1 MSSPSSS
8 SSDLRPEPAAGALAR
23 LAARAGTDLP
33 ALFAARALTDHRL
46 AERRAVLAGLSHDAD
61 TAVVLCGSWG
71 RGEITRASDDDWW
84 ILVDGPARADVQPQ
98 AAAVAAALDEVPPG
112 TEGLFG
118 TVAFREDLRSLIGLA
133 QDTNA
138 NFTRRMLLVL
148 ESVAVTGQPA
158 WAAARRAVLAGYLDE
173 RSRDFR
179 PPRFFLNDIV
189 RYWRTITV
197 DFEGKDRTRGGDGWG
212 LRAAKLRT
220 SRKLLFASGLLPVLE
235 CHRLQSDQMLDAL
248 AADFA
253 APATDRIAAAFL
265 RYDAVDLGIRV
276 LAAYDR
282 VLALLDDPDVR
293 AQLVALTDD
302 DAARSPVFAE
312 IRALA
317 DQLQAGLLSLLFDD
331 RRLAPVVRE
340 YVVF

>member
-1 MSSPSSS
+1 MSAPEP
-8 SSDLRPEPAAGALAR
+8 RPEPAAGALVR
-23 LAARAGTDLP
+23 LAERAGTDLP
-33 ALFAARALTDHRL
+33 ALLAARALTDERL
-46 AERRAVLAGLSHDAD
+46 SERRAALRDLAHDCD

-71 RGEITRASDDDWW
+71 RGEITHASDDDWW
-84 ILVDGPARADVQPQ
+84 ILVDGPARPDVHPLPADV
-98 AAAVAAALDEVPPG
+98 ARALDEVPPG

-118 TVAFREDLRSLIGLA
+118 TVAFREDLRGLIGLA

-158 WAAARRAVLAGYLDE
+158 WSATRRAVLAGYLG
-173 RSRDFR
+173 SRPRDYR

-212 LRAAKLRT
+212 LRSAKLRT

-235 CHRLQSDQMLDAL
+235 CHRLQAGEMLDAL

-265 RYDAVDLGIRV
+265 RYDAIDLGIRV

-282 VLALLDDPDVR
+282 VLALLDDPEIR
-293 AQLVALTDD
+293 AHLVALTDV
-302 DAARSPVFAE
+302 DAAGSAPFTE
-312 IRALA
+312 IRGLA
-317 DQLQAGLLSLLFDD
+317 DQVQAGLLSLLFDD

-340 YVVF
+340 YAIF

>member
-1 MSSPSSS
+1 MSAP
-8 SSDLRPEPAAGALAR
+8 DVLTEPASGALVR
-23 LAARAGTDLP
+23 LAERAGTDLP
-33 ALFAARALTDHRL
+33 ALLAARRLTQSRL
-46 AERRAVLAGLSHDAD
+46 EQRRAAFAGLAQDGD

-71 RGEITRASDDDWW
+71 RGEVTQASDDDWW
-84 ILVDGPARADVQPQ
+84 ILVDGPARPQ
-98 AAAVAAALDEVPPG
+98 VHPTPETVAHALQAVAPG

-118 TVAFREDLRSLIGLA
+118 TVAFRDDLRDQIGLA
-133 QDTNA
+133 ADTNA

-158 WAAARRAVLAGYLDE
+158 WASARRAVLAGYLDE

-197 DFEGKDRTRGGDGWG
+197 DFEGKDRTRSAAGWG
-212 LRAAKLRT
+212 LRSAKLRT

-235 CHRLQSDQMLDAL
+235 CHRLPADAMLDAL

-253 APATDRIAAAFL
+253 APATDRVAAAFL
-265 RYDAVDLGIRV
+265 RYDAIDLGIRV

-282 VLALLDDPDVR
+282 VLALLDDPEVR
-293 AQLVALTDD
+293 AHLVALTDP
-302 DAARSPVFAE
+302 DASRSAAFTE
-312 IRALA
+312 LRALA
-317 DQLQAGLLSLLFDD
+317 AQMQNGLLSLLFDD

-340 YVVF
+340 YAVF

>member
-1 MSSPSSS
+1 MSAP
-8 SSDLRPEPAAGALAR
+8 DLPYEPASGALVR
-23 LAARAGTDLP
+23 LAQRAGTEFP
-33 ALFAARALTDHRL
+33 ALLSARRRTEERL
-46 AERRAVLAGLSHDAD
+46 AQRRTALAGLPHDRDA
-61 TAVVLCGSWG
+61 AVVLCGSWG
-71 RGEITRASDDDWW
+71 RGEVTRHSDDDWW
-84 ILVDGPARADVQPQ
+84 ILVDGAARPVVHPQPDAVARA
-98 AAAVAAALDEVPPG
+98 LHEVPPG
-112 TEGLFG
+112 IEGLFG
-118 TVAFREDLRSLIGLA
+118 SVAFRDDLRDHIGLA
-133 QDTNA
+133 ADTNA

-158 WAAARRAVLAGYLDE
+158 WSAARRAVLAGYLDE
-173 RSRDFR
+173 RSSDFR

-220 SRKLLFASGLLPVLE
+220 SRKLLFASGLLPILE
-235 CHRLQSDQMLDAL
+235 CHRLQASEMLDAL

-265 RYDAVDLGIRV
+265 RYDAIDLGVRV

-282 VLALLDDPDVR
+282 VLQLLDDPEVR
-293 AQLVALTDD
+293 AHLVDLAEE
-302 DAARSPVFAE
+302 DAPRSEAFTE
-312 IRALA
+312 LRRLA
-317 DQLQAGLLSLLFDD
+317 DQLQNGLLSLLFDD

-340 YVVF
+340 YAIF

>member
-1 MSSPSSS
+1 MP
-8 SSDLRPEPAAGALAR
+8 DLPTEPASGALER
-23 LAARAGTDLP
+23 LAARAGTELP
-33 ALFAARALTDHRL
+33 TLTAARARTAARL
-46 AERRAVLAGLSHDAD
+46 AERRTALRGLTHDRD

-71 RGEITRASDDDWW
+71 RGEITGHSDDDWW
-84 ILVDGPARADVQPQ
+84 ILVDGGARPSVHPLPEE
-98 AAAVAAALDEVPPG
+98 VAAALDEVPPG

-118 TVAFREDLRSLIGLA
+118 TVAFRDDLRGHIGLA
-133 QDTNA
+133 ADTNA

-158 WAAARRAVLAGYLDE
+158 WSAARRAVLAGYLE
-173 RSRDFR
+173 GRSRDFR

-220 SRKLLFASGLLPVLE
+220 SRKLLFASGLLPILE
-235 CHRLQSDQMLDAL
+235 CHALQSSEMLDAL

-253 APATDRIAAAFL
+253 APATDRVAAAFL
-265 RYDAVDLGIRV
+265 RYDAIDLGIRV

-282 VLALLDDPDVR
+282 VLTLLGDEEVR
-293 AQLVALTDD
+293 AHLVALTDG
-302 DAARSPVFAE
+302 DAARSPAFTE
-312 IRALA
+312 LRQLA
-317 DQLQAGLLSLLFDD
+317 GQIQGGLLSLLFDD

-340 YVVF
+340 YAIF

>member
-1 MSSPSSS
+1 MSTPEP
-8 SSDLRPEPAAGALAR
+8 RHEPAAGALVR
-23 LAARAGTDLP
+23 LAERSGTDLP
-33 ALFAARALTDHRL
+33 ALFGARALTHQRL
-46 AERRAVLAGLSHDAD
+46 AERRSALQGLPHDRD

-84 ILVDGPARADVQPQ
+84 ILVDGPARPVVLPLAADV
-98 AAAVAAALDEVPPG
+98 ARALHEVPPG
-112 TEGLFG
+112 GEGLFG
-118 TVAFREDLRSLIGLA
+118 TVAFRDDLRGLIGLA
-133 QDTNA
+133 RDTNA

-148 ESVAVTGQPA
+148 ESVAVTGHPA
-158 WAAARRAVLAGYLDE
+158 WAATRRAVLAGYLGQTP
-173 RSRDFR
+173 RDYR

-212 LRAAKLRT
+212 LRSAKLRT
-220 SRKLLFASGLLPVLE
+220 SRKLLFASGLFPILE
-235 CHRLQSDQMLDAL
+235 CHRLQAGEMLDAL

-265 RYDAVDLGIRV
+265 RYDAIELGIRV

-282 VLALLDDPDVR
+282 VLALLDDPEVR
-293 AQLVALTDD
+293 AHLVALTDE
-302 DAARSPVFAE
+302 DAATSAPFAE

-340 YVVF
+340 YAIF

>member
-1 MSSPSSS
+1 MSTLELPI
-8 SSDLRPEPAAGALAR
+8 EPASGALVR

-33 ALFAARALTDHRL
+33 TLLGARRLTSERL
-46 AERRAVLAGLSHDAD
+46 VARRAALSGLAHDRD

-71 RGEITRASDDDWW
+71 RGEVTQNSDDDWW
-84 ILVDGPARADVQPQ
+84 ILVDGPARPDVHPLD
-98 AAAVAAALDEVPPG
+98 AEVAAALDAVKPG

-118 TVAFREDLRSLIGLA
+118 TVAFRDDLRDQIGLA
-133 QDTNA
+133 ADTNA

-158 WAAARRAVLAGYLDE
+158 WSAARRAVLAGYLDD
-173 RSRDFR
+173 RSRDYR

-220 SRKLLFASGLLPVLE
+220 SRKLLFASGLLPILE
-235 CHRLQSDQMLDAL
+235 CHRLPADAMLDAL

-265 RYDAVDLGIRV
+265 RYDAIDLGIRV

-293 AQLVALTDD
+293 AHLVALTDAD
-302 DAARSPVFAE
+302 SPHSTVFTE
-312 IRALA
+312 LRALA
-317 DQLQAGLLSLLFDD
+317 AQMQNGLLSLLFDD
-331 RRLAPVVRE
+331 RRLSPVVRE
-340 YVVF
+340 YAIF

>member
-1 MSSPSSS
+1 MSTEP
-8 SSDLRPEPAAGALAR
+8 RPEPAAGALLR
-23 LAARAGTDLP
+23 LCDRADTDLP
-33 ALFAARALTDHRL
+33 ALRHARALTAARL
-46 AERRAVLAGLSHDAD
+46 DERRAALCTLPHDRD

-71 RGEITRASDDDWW
+71 RGEITHASDDDWW
-84 ILVDGPARADVQPQ
+84 ILVDGPARAGVRPLPQ
-98 AAAVAAALDEVPPG
+98 AVAAALDEVPPG

-118 TVAFREDLRSLIGLA
+118 TVAFREDLRGLIGLA

-158 WAAARRAVLAGYLDE
+158 WSATRRAVLAGYLGATP
-173 RSRDFR
+173 RDYR

-197 DFEGKDRTRGGDGWG
+197 DFEGKDRTRSGDGWG

-220 SRKLLFASGLLPVLE
+220 SRKLLFASGLLPILE
-235 CHRLQSDQMLDAL
+235 CHRLPADAMLDTL
-248 AADFA
+248 VADFA

-265 RYDAVDLGIRV
+265 RYDAVDLGVRV

-282 VLALLDDPDVR
+282 VLTLLGDPEVR
-293 AQLVALTDD
+293 AQLVALTDA
-302 DAARSPVFAE
+302 DAGSSAAFRE
-312 IRALA
+312 IRMLA

-340 YVVF
+340 YAIF

>member
-1 MSSPSSS
+1 MSVP
-8 SSDLRPEPAAGALAR
+8 DTPLAAEPAAGALVR
-23 LAARAGTDLP
+23 LAERAGTDLP
-33 ALFAARALTDHRL
+33 TLFAARALTATRL
-46 AERRAVLAGLSHDAD
+46 DARRTALRGLPHDRD

-71 RGEITRASDDDWW
+71 RGEVTSASDDDWW
-84 ILVDGPARADVQPQ
+84 VLVDGPARPQVQPLP
-98 AAAVAAALDEVPPG
+98 AAVALALDEVPPG

-118 TVAFREDLRSLIGLA
+118 TVAFRDDLRDQIGLA
-133 QDTNA
+133 ADTNA

-158 WAAARRAVLAGYLDE
+158 WSAARRAVLAGYLDD
-173 RSRDFR
+173 RSRDYR

-197 DFEGKDRTRGGDGWG
+197 DFEGKDRSRGGDGWG

-220 SRKLLFASGLLPVLE
+220 SRKLLFASGLLPILE
-235 CHRLQSDQMLDAL
+235 CHRLQAHEMLDAL

-265 RYDAVDLGIRV
+265 RYDAIDLGIRV

-282 VLALLDDPDVR
+282 VLTLLGDPEVR
-293 AQLVALTDD
+293 RHLIELTDD
-302 DAARSPVFAE
+302 GAARSVAFTE
-312 IRALA
+312 LRSLA
-317 DQLQAGLLSLLFDD
+317 AQLQSGLLSLLFDD

-340 YVVF
+340 YAIF

>member
-1 MSSPSSS
+1 TSV
-8 SSDLRPEPAAGALAR
+8 R
-23 LAARAGTDLP
+23 LT
-33 ALFAARALTDHRL
+33 
-46 AERRAVLAGLSHDAD
+46 ERRAALAGLAHDRDA
-61 TAVVLCGSWG
+61 AVVLCGSWG
-71 RGEITRASDDDWW
+71 RGEVTQASDDDWW
-84 ILVDGPARADVQPQ
+84 ILVDGAARPQ
-98 AAAVAAALDEVPPG
+98 VHPVPDEVAAALDEVPPG

-118 TVAFREDLRSLIGLA
+118 TVAFRDDLRDQIGLA
-133 QDTNA
+133 ADTNA

-148 ESVAVTGQPA
+148 ESVALTGQPA
-158 WAAARRAVLAGYLDE
+158 WSAARRAVLAGYLDE
-173 RSRDFR
+173 RSRDYR

-235 CHRLQSDQMLDAL
+235 CHRLPAAEMLDAL

-265 RYDAVDLGIRV
+265 RYDAIDLGVRV

-282 VLALLDDPDVR
+282 VLALLDDPEVR
-293 AQLVALTDD
+293 AHLVALTE
-302 DAARSPVFAE
+302 AGSGRSPAFAE
-312 IRALA
+312 LRALA
-317 DQLQAGLLSLLFDD
+317 DQMQAGLLSLLFDD

-340 YVVF
+340 YAIF